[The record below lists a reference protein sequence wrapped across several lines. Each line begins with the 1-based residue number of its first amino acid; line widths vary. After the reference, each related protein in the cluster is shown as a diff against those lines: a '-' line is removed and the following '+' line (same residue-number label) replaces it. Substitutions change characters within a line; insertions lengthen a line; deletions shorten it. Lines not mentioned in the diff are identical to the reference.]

1 MRNAH
6 RPKALP
12 NRKLPRG
19 IERQDELIEL
29 IEKRF
34 HQEDLIRDALQKAD
48 AKNTTT
54 ESASAEEIAAEGVPS
69 TKDATTQ
76 ESAYADEIT
85 AKGVPSAKDATTQE
99 SAPLAAQAIT
109 EGAYAGEVTAEGV
122 PSKQDATT
130 SESAP
135 SADGSAPVEAIASS
149 PSAEAEETA
158 SATVEASLAEPA
170 ESVTIR
176 WHGQNE
182 TITDPRIWL
191 TVFDTVREA
200 GDVITREVAHR
211 RFHGESYWKTCDALY
226 LSTGTYYHHVRA
238 ILHYAFACAV
248 YHRLIDP
255 RPKHFS
261 LKAK

>member
-34 HQEDLIRDALQKAD
+34 HQEDLIRSALQKAD
-48 AKNTTT
+48 AKITTA

-69 TKDATTQ
+69 KKDATTR
-76 ESAYADEIT
+76 EST
-85 AKGVPSAKDATTQE
+85 S
-99 SAPLAAQAIT
+99 SAAQATT
-109 EGAYAGEVTAEGV
+109 EGAYADETSAEGV

-130 SESAP
+130 REGAS
-135 SADGSAPVEAIASS
+135 SADGSAPAEAIADST
-149 PSAEAEETA
+149 PAEEITTSTA
-158 SATVEASLAEPA
+158 DAFSADTSDTSDAL

>member
-34 HQEDLIRDALQKAD
+34 HQEDLIRSALQKAD
-48 AKNTTT
+48 AKSTTA
-54 ESASAEEIAAEGVPS
+54 ESASAEEIAAESVPS
-69 TKDATTQ
+69 KQDATTR
-76 ESAYADEIT
+76 ESAYAD
-85 AKGVPSAKDATTQE
+85 
-99 SAPLAAQAIT
+99 
-109 EGAYAGEVTAEGV
+109 EVTAEGV

-130 SESAP
+130 REGAS
-135 SADGSAPVEAIASS
+135 SADGSAPVEAIADST
-149 PSAEAEETA
+149 PAEEITTSTA
-158 SATVEASLAEPA
+158 DAFSADTSDTSDAL

>member
-34 HQEDLIRDALQKAD
+34 HQEDLIRSALQKAD
-48 AKNTTT
+48 AKITTA

-69 TKDATTQ
+69 KKDATTRESTSSAAQ
-76 ESAYADEIT
+76 ATAESAYAD
-85 AKGVPSAKDATTQE
+85 
-99 SAPLAAQAIT
+99 
-109 EGAYAGEVTAEGV
+109 EVTAEGV

-130 SESAP
+130 REGAS
-135 SADGSAPVEAIASS
+135 SADGSAPAEAIADST
-149 PSAEAEETA
+149 PAEEITTSTA
-158 SATVEASLAEPA
+158 DAFSADTSDTSDAL

>member
-34 HQEDLIRDALQKAD
+34 HQEDLIRSALQKAD
-48 AKNTTT
+48 TKITTA

-69 TKDATTQ
+69 KKDATTP
-76 ESAYADEIT
+76 ES
-85 AKGVPSAKDATTQE
+85 
-99 SAPLAAQAIT
+99 
-109 EGAYAGEVTAEGV
+109 
-122 PSKQDATT
+122 T
-130 SESAP
+130 S
-135 SADGSAPVEAIASS
+135 SADGSAPVEAIADST
-149 PSAEAEETA
+149 PAEEITTSTA
-158 SATVEASLAEPA
+158 DAFSADTSDTSDAL

>member
-34 HQEDLIRDALQKAD
+34 HQEDLIRSALQKAD
-48 AKNTTT
+48 AKNTTA
-54 ESASAEEIAAEGVPS
+54 ESASAEEIAAESVPS
-69 TKDATTQ
+69 KQDATTR
-76 ESAYADEIT
+76 ESAYADE
-85 AKGVPSAKDATTQE
+85 
-99 SAPLAAQAIT
+99 
-109 EGAYAGEVTAEGV
+109 VTAAGV

-130 SESAP
+130 REGAS
-135 SADGSAPVEAIASS
+135 SADGSAPAEAIADST
-149 PSAEAEETA
+149 PAEEITTSTA
-158 SATVEASLAEPA
+158 DAFSADTSDTSDAL

>member
-34 HQEDLIRDALQKAD
+34 HQEDLIRSALQKAD
-48 AKNTTT
+48 AKSTTAEIT
-54 ESASAEEIAAEGVPS
+54 SAEEIAAEGVPS
-69 TKDATTQ
+69 KQDATTQ
-76 ESAYADEIT
+76 ESAYADE
-85 AKGVPSAKDATTQE
+85 
-99 SAPLAAQAIT
+99 
-109 EGAYAGEVTAEGV
+109 VTAESV

-135 SADGSAPVEAIASS
+135 SADGSAPAEAIADST
-149 PSAEAEETA
+149 PAEEITA
-158 SATVEASLAEPA
+158 STADTSDTSDAL

>member
-34 HQEDLIRDALQKAD
+34 HQEDLIRSALQKAD
-48 AKNTTT
+48 AKSTTA
-54 ESASAEEIAAEGVPS
+54 ESTSAEEITAEGVPS
-69 TKDATTQ
+69 KQDATTQ
-76 ESAYADEIT
+76 ESAYADEVT
-85 AKGVPSAKDATTQE
+85 AESVPSKQDATTR
-99 SAPLAAQAIT
+99 
-109 EGAYAGEVTAEGV
+109 EGAYADEVTAESV

-135 SADGSAPVEAIASS
+135 SADGSAP
-149 PSAEAEETA
+149 AEEITNSTA
-158 SATVEASLAEPA
+158 DAFSADTSDTSDAL

>member
-34 HQEDLIRDALQKAD
+34 HQEDLIRSALQKAD
-48 AKNTTT
+48 AKSTTA
-54 ESASAEEIAAEGVPS
+54 ESASAEEIAAESVPS
-69 TKDATTQ
+69 KKDATTP
-76 ESAYADEIT
+76 ESA
-85 AKGVPSAKDATTQE
+85 S
-99 SAPLAAQAIT
+99 
-109 EGAYAGEVTAEGV
+109 
-122 PSKQDATT
+122 
-130 SESAP
+130 
-135 SADGSAPVEAIASS
+135 SADGSAPAEAIADST
-149 PSAEAEETA
+149 PAEEITTSTA
-158 SATVEASLAEPA
+158 DAFSADTSDTSDAL

>member
-34 HQEDLIRDALQKAD
+34 HQEDLIRSALQKAD
-48 AKNTTT
+48 AKSTTA

-69 TKDATTQ
+69 KKDATTR
-76 ESAYADEIT
+76 EST
-85 AKGVPSAKDATTQE
+85 S
-99 SAPLAAQAIT
+99 SAAQAT
-109 EGAYAGEVTAEGV
+109 AEGAYADEVTAEGV

-130 SESAP
+130 REGAS
-135 SADGSAPVEAIASS
+135 SADGSAPVEAIADST
-149 PSAEAEETA
+149 PAEEITTSTA
-158 SATVEASLAEPA
+158 DAFSADTSDTSDAL

>member
-34 HQEDLIRDALQKAD
+34 HQEDLIRSALQKAD
-48 AKNTTT
+48 AKSTTA
-54 ESASAEEIAAEGVPS
+54 ESASAKEIAAEGVPFKKDS
-69 TKDATTQ
+69 TTR
-76 ESAYADEIT
+76 EGAYADE
-85 AKGVPSAKDATTQE
+85 A
-99 SAPLAAQAIT
+99 
-109 EGAYAGEVTAEGV
+109 TAESV

-130 SESAP
+130 RKGAY
-135 SADGSAPVEAIASS
+135 ADGSAPVEAIADST
-149 PSAEAEETA
+149 PAEEITTSTA
-158 SATVEASLAEPA
+158 DTFSADTSDTSDAL

-255 RPKHFS
+255 RPKHS
-261 LKAK
+261 SPKAM